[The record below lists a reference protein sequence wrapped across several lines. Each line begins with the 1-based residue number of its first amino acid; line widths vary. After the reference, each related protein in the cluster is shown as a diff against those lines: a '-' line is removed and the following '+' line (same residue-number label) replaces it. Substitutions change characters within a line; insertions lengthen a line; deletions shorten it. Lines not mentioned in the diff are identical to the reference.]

1 METIDEAQYEQRHL
15 ESCKGYEFLPNVEG
29 YDCVEK
35 YCDHYV
41 KSNHR
46 KVNLPFGCNFEI
58 FAYTWLNDLSIAV
71 EHEHFEP
78 LTAKFYL
85 SGSLRT
91 ITCGIKDKYVKDDY
105 LQEASNNYLFYLPN
119 IQEIEQVAAGTS
131 ELLIRISF
139 NLNFFRSFSTGLKS
153 LPEPLQPLLE
163 TDTPPRFH
171 LPVGKITPQMHF
183 ALQQIL
189 DCPHQGMMQ
198 RMYLESKV
206 IELLSLQLTQF
217 VQSGG
222 RQQANRLK
230 PTDIERIYQAREI
243 LIQNHVNPPALMDL
257 AQQVELNHIK
267 LEQGFREIFGT
278 TAFGYLRD
286 YRLQQPYLLLRDGK
300 LNVEA
305 VANKVGYSHLGHF
318 TNAFR
323 RKFGITPGACR
334 AGKQIVM
341 ES

>member
-1 METIDEAQYEQRHL
+1 MEMIDEAQYEQRHL
-15 ESCKGYEFLPNVEG
+15 ESSQGYELPNAQG

-35 YCDHYV
+35 FCDRYV
-41 KSNHR
+41 KQNYREVLLPSGSN
-46 KVNLPFGCNFEI
+46 LEI
-58 FAYTWLNDLSIAV
+58 FDLTWLNDLSTQV
-71 EHEHFEP
+71 EHDRTEP

-91 ITCGIKDKYVKDDY
+91 ITPGIKDKYVKDDY
-105 LQEASNNYLFYLPN
+105 LEQAGESYLFYLPN
-119 IQEIEQVAAGTS
+119 ITEIEQATAGTA
-131 ELLIRISF
+131 EILIRISF
-139 NLNFFRSFSTGLKS
+139 DLNFFRSFSTGSES

-163 TDTPPRFH
+163 TDTWGRFH
-171 LPVGKITPQMHF
+171 LRVGKITPQMHL
-183 ALQQIL
+183 ALQHIL
-189 DCPHQGMMQ
+189 HSPHQGMMQ

-206 IELLSLQLTQF
+206 LELLCLQLTQF
-217 VQSGG
+217 VDDG
-222 RQQANRLK
+222 RRQAYSLK
-230 PTDIERIYQAREI
+230 PTDVERIYQAREI
-243 LIQNHVNPPALMDL
+243 LIQNHVNPPALMEL
-257 AQQVELNHIK
+257 AQQVGLNHMK

-286 YRLQQPYLLLRDGK
+286 YRLQQAYLLLRDRQ

-334 AGKQIVM
+334 AGKNIIM
-341 ES
+341 E